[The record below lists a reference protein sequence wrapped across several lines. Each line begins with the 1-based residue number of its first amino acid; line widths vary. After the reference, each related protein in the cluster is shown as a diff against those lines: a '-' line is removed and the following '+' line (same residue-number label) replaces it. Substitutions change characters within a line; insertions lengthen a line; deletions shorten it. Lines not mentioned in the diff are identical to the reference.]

1 MFNENVSFRFKLNYF
16 LSSFALSYLFLLI
29 IMYIQAAERTGRMV
43 PMFCPILTARK
54 ITFFTLFLLFSVS
67 LYSLS
72 YIKKKIEE
80 STQYSIING
89 QNGGKIG
96 LTYNKGSRE
105 FILGVLLPVV
115 TTISVPETPITGL
128 VGVVLLQIILGYFF
142 LHSNEL
148 FVNVPLI
155 MAGYS
160 LVLGKY
166 GHKELLLFVKNSQ
179 LNSLL
184 GKNVRFIYLG
194 NVEEG
199 NLGIAVEECVD
210 E

>member
-1 MFNENVSFRFKLNYF
+1 MFDENVSIPFKLNYF
-16 LSSFALSYLFLLI
+16 VSSFALSYLFLI
-29 IMYIQAAERTGRMV
+29 IIIYVQAAERTGRIL
-43 PMFCPILTARK
+43 PPISPIWTARK
-54 ITFFTLFLLFSVS
+54 ITFFILFLLFLVS
-67 LYSLS
+67 LLSLL
-72 YIKKKIEE
+72 YIRQKIEE
-80 STQYSIING
+80 STRFSIVDG
-89 QNGGKIG
+89 HNGGKTG
-96 LTYNKGSRE
+96 YTYNKGSRE

-160 LVLGKY
+160 LVIGTY
-166 GHKELLLFVKNSQ
+166 GDKELLLFVKNSQ
-179 LNSLL
+179 LNNFL

-194 NVEEG
+194 DVEEG
-199 NLGIAVEECVD
+199 NLGIAGEECID